1 MTPLSYREAPDAIF
15 LYLHVK
21 YEQIQQIRSQL
32 QSTIHVRQSKKFK
45 KSWNKTNIWWRLH
58 RFSLIAGDQFSSRRF
73 GPPMSCLAGEFSIR
87 QNFGFVFLQ

>member
-32 QSTIHVRQSKKFK
+32 QSTIHVRQSKNSK
-45 KSWNKTNIWWRLH
+45 R
-58 RFSLIAGDQFSSRRF
+58 AGTKQTS
-73 GPPMSCLAGEFSIR
+73 GG
-87 QNFGFVFLQ
+87 GFIDSV